1 MADQGMVQME
11 GQSQQEETKGMD
23 EMNETEEDTGEEE
36 MEEEL
41 QSRLILI
48 QNKLRSVITFLS

>member
-1 MADQGMVQME
+1 MVQME